1 MADEKRLMLLE
12 DVFCTGYIGG
22 ESCEFYQERGKT
34 GLDAY
39 KDLRDSRREVG
50 ARTPSLICMT
60 VGQIQAIDTTF
71 NPQNLPHF
79 DFSTLLDG
87 EPKFKRPRKLQDRWE
102 RDYIEDNYD
111 CFPGCL
117 RARFKD
123 ESDKALPFRE
133 VHTPCGH
140 WDSVYSGVR
149 KHRKPPTPP

>member
-1 MADEKRLMLLE
+1 
-12 DVFCTGYIGG
+12 
-22 ESCEFYQERGKT
+22 
-34 GLDAY
+34 
-39 KDLRDSRREVG
+39 
-50 ARTPSLICMT
+50 MT
-60 VGQIQAIDTTF
+60 VAQIKSTLKDDTF

-79 DFSTLLDG
+79 DFSTLLSDK
-87 EPKFKRPRKLQDRWE
+87 PPRTLQDRWE

-149 KHRKPPTPP
+149 KHRTARTGAYIKPHPC